1 MNQFRDKA
9 NQLPRLVEELE
20 IVDKKLSYRK
30 RKAEQL
36 LENSGIGER
45 FLESNFENY
54 ERKCM
59 PAAFDVALQY
69 AEKFDNNRGMGL
81 IFTGNHGTGKTHL
94 AAAIASH
101 IIKNFYVTVNFV
113 VFTDVL
119 SDIRNAIATGSN
131 DKKEPYNAF
140 LIDEFKEWQ
149 EFQTNKNFGRE
160 YILSLIYYDKDIW
173 MFGGI
178 YKVLPIQPIPI
189 EKHNGWKGWKYET
202 ILSDK
207 ASEYIGRAFFKF
219 KKGFRASYPTL
230 EFSKNDY
237 QLIAKMPLFQILEKK
252 VAITD
257 FLGFNKINIDYKY
270 IHTIINILT
279 YI

>member
-1 MNQFRDKA
+1 MNQFREKT

-69 AEKFDNNRGMGL
+69 AEKFDHNRGMGL

-113 VFTDVL
+113 VFTDIL

-131 DKKEPYNAF
+131 EVASIENQMCSSSLLIIDDLGKEKQSQFTNELLYRVVNTRYKEMLP
-140 LIDEFKEWQ
+140 LIITTNYTMQ
-149 EFQTNKNFGRE
+149 ELAKRLDYAVFSRIVEMCRAVDMTGDDYR
-160 YILSLIYYDKDIW
+160 LRGLI
-173 MFGGI
+173 
-178 YKVLPIQPIPI
+178 
-189 EKHNGWKGWKYET
+189 
-202 ILSDK
+202 
-207 ASEYIGRAFFKF
+207 
-219 KKGFRASYPTL
+219 
-230 EFSKNDY
+230 
-237 QLIAKMPLFQILEKK
+237 
-252 VAITD
+252 
-257 FLGFNKINIDYKY
+257 
-270 IHTIINILT
+270 
-279 YI
+279 